1 MLLMT
6 MMFLLSGNANAQG
19 VPAVCAIE
27 TDLAQRRVEL
37 DFTPDYFYK
46 PIPRQSPQDNRQ
58 EVSVISPNGNVVM
71 DMNTGEYRSVPG
83 PFDAVPTPDGH
94 VIITPGLD
102 FFDRDTIS
110 PSATPLLADG
120 DQSNSDNSLEGV
132 YHSSG
137 VLPGV
142 AAPKRNYRV
151 ITDTLTTG
159 DERMNTLMYKDY
171 ETTMVNGSPKF
182 KPNAHPPKPLCPN
195 LGDAPYKLPMLSKDG
210 QQLAAFDVE
219 AGTTK
224 IFRIVKQP
232 NGSNRCEVTRD
243 LGFATG
249 KVEFSPDGKKI
260 TFASDTNQ
268 TDPQGVS
275 WYAQPDSSQNFQVYV
290 VDLEEDTVQRISN
303 QASGN
308 SYYPSFWSDGTVAYM
323 EQTPDGTYS
332 IVQTPV
338 ASAQAVRLA
347 TGDEMNRCDTLG
359 SDFVAAVA
367 LGSLWT
373 DICQGTQAPTKS
385 LQGLAFTPLSLDGN
399 KCRELVQQRWPAYQQ
414 SLSAG
419 QKSLP
424 SVVPDLQA
432 ASPELLANYQ
442 QRFIGLSQSAVAAA
456 CPEDGA
462 RDGGAATVSA
472 NQVGEAAVITN
483 PLTMCLQCHSSG
495 GLQFNFAQP
504 ETLADEKDRIYTAVA
519 TEHMPLGV
527 DMAPE
532 DRQAML
538 QYIQT
543 AIPNP

>member
-1 MLLMT
+1 MLLIT
-6 MMFLLSGNANAQG
+6 MMMLLSGNANAQG

-37 DFTPDYFYK
+37 DFTPDYFFK
-46 PIPRQSPQDNRQ
+46 PLPRQNPQDNRQ

-71 DMNTGEYRSVPG
+71 DMNTGDYRSVPG

-94 VIITPGLD
+94 VVITPGLD

-120 DQSNSDNSLEGV
+120 DQDNENNVLDGV

-171 ETTMVNGSPKF
+171 ETKMVNGSPKF
-182 KPNAHPPKPLCPN
+182 TENEHPPKPLCPN
-195 LGDAPYKLPMLSKDG
+195 LGDSPYKLPMLSKDG
-210 QQLAAFDVE
+210 QQLAAYDVE

-224 IFRIVKQP
+224 IFKITKQA
-232 NGSNRCEVTRD
+232 NGSNKCTMTRD

-260 TFASDTNQ
+260 TFASDTNS
-268 TDPQGVS
+268 TDPGAVT
-275 WYAQPDSSQNFQVYV
+275 WYAQPESSQNFQVFV
-290 VDLEEDTVQRISN
+290 VDLEEDTIQRISN
-303 QASGN
+303 QAQGN
-308 SYYPSFWSDGTVAYM
+308 SYYPSFWHDGTVAYM

-332 IVQTPV
+332 IVQAKV
-338 ASAQAVRLA
+338 SSASSVNLA
-347 TGDEMNRCDTLG
+347 SSAEINRCDTLG

-373 DICQGTQAPTKS
+373 DICQGAQAPTKS

-399 KCRELVQQRWPAYQQ
+399 KCRELVQQRWPAYKQ

-424 SVVPDLQA
+424 SATPDLQS
-432 ASPELLANYQ
+432 ASSELLANYQ

-456 CPEDGA
+456 CPEEGS
-462 RDGGAATVSA
+462 RNGGAAVVSA
-472 NQVGEAAVITN
+472 NQVGEAAVINN

-495 GLQFNFAQP
+495 GLKFNFAEP
-504 ETLADEKDRIYTAVA
+504 ATLSDEKDRIYTAVA

-527 DMAPE
+527 DMAPAE
-532 DRQAML
+532 RQAML
-538 QYIQT
+538 QYIQS
-543 AIPNP
+543 AIPSP

>member
-1 MLLMT
+1 MLLVT
-6 MMFLLSGNANAQG
+6 IMMLLSGAASAQG

-37 DFTPDYFYK
+37 DFTPDYFFK
-46 PIPRQSPQDNRQ
+46 PLPRQNGWDNRL

-71 DMNTGEYRSVPG
+71 NMITGDYRSVPG

-110 PSATPLLADG
+110 PNSTPLLADG
-120 DQSNSDNSLEGV
+120 NQDDPDNVLDGV
-132 YHSSG
+132 YHSAA

-142 AAPKRNYRV
+142 SAPKRTYRV
-151 ITDTLTTG
+151 ITDSLTEG
-159 DERMNTLMYKDY
+159 DTSMNTLMYKDFD
-171 ETTMVNGSPKF
+171 TTMVENSPKF
-182 KPNAHPPKPLCPN
+182 KDNEHPPKPLCPN

-224 IFRIVKQP
+224 IFKVSKLP
-232 NGSNRCEVTRD
+232 NGTSKCTMTRD

-260 TFASDTNQ
+260 TFASDTND
-268 TDPQGVS
+268 TDPNSVG

-290 VDLEEDTVQRISN
+290 VDLEEDTIQRISN

-308 SYYPSFWSDGTVAYM
+308 SYYPSFWQDGTVAYM
-323 EQTPDGTYS
+323 EQTPEGIYN

-338 ASAQAVRLA
+338 ASAPAVRLA
-347 TGDEMNRCDTLG
+347 TGDEINRCNTLG

-373 DICQGTQAPTKS
+373 DICQGAQAPTKS

-399 KCRELVQQRWPAYQQ
+399 KCRELVQQSWPAYQQ
-414 SLSAG
+414 ALSAN
-419 QKSLP
+419 QKALP
-424 SVVPDLQA
+424 SIAPDLQSA
-432 ASPELLANYQ
+432 APDILACYHE
-442 QRFIGLSQSAVAAA
+442 RLIGLGQSDLMAA
-456 CPEDGA
+456 CPDDGA
-462 RDGGAATVSA
+462 RSGGAAVISS
-472 NQVGEAAVITN
+472 NQVGEATVISN
-483 PLTMCLQCHSSG
+483 PLIMCLQCHSSG
-495 GLQFNFAQP
+495 GLKFNFEEP
-504 ETLADEKDRIYTAVA
+504 STLSQEKDRIYSAVA
-519 TEHMPLGV
+519 SEHMPLGV
-527 DMAPE
+527 DMEPE
-532 DRQAML
+532 ERKAML
-538 QYIQT
+538 EYIKN
-543 AIPNP
+543 AIPSP